1 MENLIKY
8 FDNIETGFRKMKFL
22 TIAVIGASVIV
33 TAVVIYLSFQ
43 FAADSRDNIFV
54 VDKSG
59 TAVMASASPDGSE
72 KDLEIQDHLT
82 RFHELMFSLSPS
94 SESIKRNID
103 RALVMSDRSAYDYWR
118 DMSERGFYQRL
129 VSANISQQIVVD
141 SVKVNI
147 NGYPYDAVTYGKL
160 YLLRESN
167 ITAYQFES
175 SCRLVDVER
184 SQSNPHGLMIEK
196 FTVRKNENIGT
207 KRRK

>member
-1 MENLIKY
+1 MENLVKY
-8 FDNIETGFRKMKFL
+8 FGNIESNFRSMKIL
-22 TIAVIGASVIV
+22 TLSVIGASMMVAIAAIYI
-33 TAVVIYLSFQ
+33 AVD
-43 FAADSRDNIFV
+43 FASASRDNIFV

-59 TAVMASASPDGSE
+59 AALMATSAPDESQKE
-72 KDLEIQDHLT
+72 LEAQDHLT
-82 RFHELMFSLSPS
+82 RFHELFFSLSPS
-94 SESIKRNID
+94 SESIKRNVD
-103 RALVMSDRSAYDYWR
+103 RALVMSDRSAYDYWK

-147 NGYPYDAVTYGKL
+147 SSYPYDAVTYGRL
-160 YLLRESN
+160 FLIRESN

-175 SCRLVDVER
+175 TCRLVDVER

-196 FTVRKNENIGT
+196 FIVRRNENIGT

>member
-1 MENLIKY
+1 MENVIKY
-8 FDNIETGFRKMKFL
+8 FENIESGFRKMKFL
-22 TIAVIGASVIV
+22 TLSVIGASVIV
-33 TAVVIYLSFQ
+33 SVAAICMAID
-43 FAADSRDNIFV
+43 FAAKSRGQVFV
-54 VDKSG
+54 VDKNG
-59 TAVMASASPDGSE
+59 AAVMATAASDGAQ
-72 KDLEIQDHLT
+72 KDLEAEDHLV
-82 RFHELMFSLSPS
+82 RFHELMFNLSPS

-141 SVKVNI
+141 SVKVSLDA
-147 NGYPYDAVTYGKL
+147 YPYEAVTFGKL
-160 YLLRESN
+160 YLIRESN

-175 SCRLVDVER
+175 TCRLVDVER

-196 FTVRKNENIGT
+196 FIVRRNDNIGT